1 MTFRTFRRSSRQ
13 QGMALLVTMVILV
26 VVTTMGLIAMRSGM
40 LHLAIGTNAQAS
52 MLNFQEAD
60 SGIVSVEKAVGTGS
74 TAQNAILPNGVLG
87 MAPGFERIACMKQ
100 GALSAPTTPTGMVR
114 CNVQTAMSTDSSSG
128 RGSMAV
134 QVSMINPTNAVGD
147 GQSGEVYGSDID
159 ATPTAGTLLIRTY
172 STSVIPNFGGA
183 TTAAVQTC
191 LNKTQEPSSGASIT
205 SCLSDSGA
213 AFTTLVQEFAYGNS
227 GYVN

>member
-1 MTFRTFRRSSRQ
+1 MTFRTFRRYSRQ

-40 LHLAIGTNAQAS
+40 LHLAIGTNAQVS

-114 CNVQTAMSTDSSSG
+114 CNVSTMNTDASSG

-134 QVSMINPTNAVGD
+134 QVSMINPTNAVGE

-183 TTAAVQTC
+183 TTTTVQSC
-191 LNKTQEPSSGASIT
+191 LNKTQEATSGGTIT